1 MRKLL
6 FTLAIGLSYFTTAQN
21 LVSNPEFGSSST
33 IHSRGQIDH
42 AAGWSNANGGSVDLF
57 TAKSS
62 KYQVGIPTN
71 FMGTQESNANYIGFT
86 AYYDDQ
92 VLDLGS
98 TLRTLS
104 VVEKSGYHCYSEYP
118 QAELKETLTAGQK
131 YSFTI
136 EVSLADKSGRAVK
149 GLGAYFTNTPMN
161 HSNNRAINHKPQITF
176 KELANNKTGWQ
187 KLTGEFVASGG
198 ERYVVIGAFEGN
210 FTVEKIVSDKKEND
224 NKRAYYYMN
233 GISLTKVLEKDSDG
247 DGVLDKDDPCPNE
260 YGTVNGCPDRDGD
273 GVADKDDKCP
283 DTPGLKE
290 LNGCPKDEKDTDG
303 DGVPD
308 SRDECPT
315 VKGTVNGCPDRD
327 GDGVPDKDDECPD
340 EKGKK
345 ELKGCPLSKS
355 ELEVLKRASEAIY
368 FNTGSAVIKPESYD
382 ELDKMA
388 EILKKNPE
396 VEARIEGHTDSQ
408 GNDATNLKLSKD
420 RAKAVKDYLI
430 KKGVEAD
437 HLDSEGYGETRPIA
451 DNGTADGRA
460 KNRRV
465 VIITGMYTEKIKR

>member
-6 FTLAIGLSYFTTAQN
+6 FTLALGLSYFTTAQN
-21 LVSNPEFGSSST
+21 LVSNPEFGT
-33 IHSRGQIDH
+33 DKNIHSRGQIEQ
-42 AAGWSNANGGSVDLF
+42 AKGWSDANGGSVDLF
-57 TAKSS
+57 TANSG
-62 KYQVGIPTN
+62 KYHVGIPTN

-92 VLDLGS
+92 VLAVGQS
-98 TLRTLS
+98 IRTLS
-104 VVEKSGYHCYSEYP
+104 VVEKSGYQCYSEYP
-118 QAELKETLTAGQK
+118 QAELKEALVAGQK
-131 YSFTI
+131 YTFTI

-149 GLGAYFTNTPMN
+149 GLGAYFTNSPVAEKSN
-161 HSNNRAINHKPQITF
+161 HSINKKPQIIYN
-176 KELANNKTGWQ
+176 EVASNKTGWQ
-187 KLTGEFVASGG
+187 KLSGTFVAAGG
-198 ERYVVIGAFEGN
+198 EKYVTIGAFEGH
-210 FTVEKIVSDKKEND
+210 FTPSTVVAEKQEND
-224 NKRAYYYMN
+224 NKRAYYYLN
-233 GISLTKVLEKDSDG
+233 GVSLTKVVELDSDG

-290 LNGCPKDEKDTDG
+290 LNGCPKEEKDTDG

-327 GDGVPDKDDECPD
+327 GDGVADKDDECPD

-345 ELKGCPLSKS
+345 ELNGCPLSKS

-368 FNTGSAVIKPESYD
+368 FNTGSAVIKAESYD
-382 ELDKMA
+382 ELNKMA
-388 EILKKNPE
+388 AILKKNPE
-396 VEARIEGHTDSQ
+396 VEAKIEGHTDSQ
-408 GNDATNLKLSKD
+408 GNDASNLKLSKD
-420 RAKAVKDYLI
+420 RARAVKDYLV
-430 KKGVEAD
+430 KQGVEAD
-437 HLDSEGYGETRPIA
+437 HLDSEGYGETKPIA

-465 VIITGMYTEKIKR
+465 VIITGMYTEKIKK